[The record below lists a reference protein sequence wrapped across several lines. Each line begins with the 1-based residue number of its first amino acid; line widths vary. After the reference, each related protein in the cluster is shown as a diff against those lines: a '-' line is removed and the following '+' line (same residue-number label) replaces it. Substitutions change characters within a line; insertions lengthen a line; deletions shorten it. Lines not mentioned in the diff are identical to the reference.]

1 MKKTIRDYDL
11 NNKKV
16 IIRCDLNVPIKGQL
30 ILDDNRIIQSLETI
44 KYAQENGAKVII
56 LSHLGRVKTEED
68 KKDKS
73 LYIVSKRLSELL
85 NNEVKF
91 INETRGSVLEN
102 EINNMK
108 PKEVILIENT
118 RFEDY
123 PNKKESTNDEELGKY
138 WASLGD
144 IFIND
149 AFATSHRNHASNVGI
164 ATYLPSGIGFLVEK
178 ELKMLGETLNSPKRP
193 YTVIMGGSKIND
205 KIKVVD
211 KLFEKADYVLLAGG
225 IANTFLKA
233 KGYELGKSIYD
244 EESISYVNELMKKYN
259 EKIVLPI
266 DGYGSISY
274 QDGIDVTYMDIDNV
288 KEDLMLLDVGKKT
301 VELFKE
307 YINKSKTVFWNG
319 PVGVSEFKNFEFGTK
334 SIGEVLKNSNAIVVV
349 GGGDTAG
356 SLIRFG
362 YKNDFAHISTGGGA
376 SLEFIEGKTLPG
388 ISMISEK
395 ENEK

>member
-16 IIRCDLNVPIKGQL
+16 IIRCDLNVPIKDGI
-30 ILDDNRIIQSLETI
+30 ILDDNRIVESLHTI
-44 KYAQENGAKVII
+44 KYALDNNAKVII
-56 LSHLGRVKTEED
+56 LSHLGRIKCEED

-73 LYIVSKRLSELL
+73 LYVVSKRLSELL
-85 NNEVKF
+85 DVEVKF
-91 INETRGSVLEN
+91 INETRGCVLEN
-102 EINNMK
+102 EVNNMK
-108 PKEVILIENT
+108 SKEIILIENT

-123 PNKKESTNDEELGKY
+123 PGKKESTNDEELGKY

-164 ATYLPSGIGFLVEK
+164 ASNLPSGVGFLIEK
-178 ELKMLGETLNSPKRP
+178 ELKMLGDTLENPKTP
-193 YTVIMGGSKIND
+193 YTVIMGGAKIND

-233 KGYELGKSIYD
+233 KGYDLGISIYD
-244 EESISYVNELMKKYN
+244 EESISYVNELMRKYN
-259 EKIVLPI
+259 DKIVLPL
-266 DGYGSISY
+266 DGYGSNSY
-274 QDGIDVTYMDIDNV
+274 ADGLDVTYMDINNAN
-288 KEDLMLLDVGKKT
+288 KDLMILDIGEKT
-301 VELFKE
+301 VELFKV

-334 SIGEVLKNSNAIVVV
+334 TIGEVLKNSNATVVV

-388 ISMISEK
+388 IVVIDEK
-395 ENEK
+395 